1 MRVRYLFKSFQAAL
15 GCTTRGLSVNGFLF
29 PGNHVI
35 IQRSSLGDA
44 AAQNAMPTK
53 TVRDMVDKFTCMVGA
68 SSTYSAAT
76 VDRTELLKLL
86 PKSQD
91 ELPTRTMSDSWDSAV
106 IPLSTNKCLREKYIT
121 FNEGVRIGRLL
132 EDLDVFSAWLCYRH
146 VHNPRQA
153 EHPDLPSPYIIVTG
167 MMDRMDFCKGVKL
180 DPNHDIRISGHVSWT
195 GTSSIETIV
204 HVDQLQDGA
213 WKKVTTAVF
222 VFVARDPL
230 NQGAAIINK
239 LVPNTEEEKKIFEQ
253 GVLNKLSRK
262 IVKEESLF
270 KQPPNETEK
279 NLVHELFLSM
289 SNPKQHEFAPKR
301 KPQGSRWISETKI
314 KNIIMCHPEHRNRF
328 GKVFGGFI
336 MRKAI
341 ELAWTSALVHSGQ
354 RCTIS
359 HIDDVVFTRPVE
371 VGSLLYLNAQV
382 VYTDGEH
389 MQVST
394 KASMMDPVTQTLSL
408 TNIFHFTFAA
418 DSAVPPVLPCTYHE
432 AMMYLDGRRHYQL
445 VTGERRYY
453 GQQESNEDR
462 HD

>member
-1 MRVRYLFKSFQAAL
+1 
-15 GCTTRGLSVNGFLF
+15 
-29 PGNHVI
+29 
-35 IQRSSLGDA
+35 
-44 AAQNAMPTK
+44 
-53 TVRDMVDKFTCMVGA
+53 
-68 SSTYSAAT
+68 
-76 VDRTELLKLL
+76 
-86 PKSQD
+86 
-91 ELPTRTMSDSWDSAV
+91 DSWDSAV

-132 EDLDVFSAWLCYRH
+132 EDLDVFSVLMTFFIPQLAWLCYRH

-195 GTSSIETIV
+195 GTSSIETVRIARDSFAV
-204 HVDQLQDGA
+204 AFGCLLYMLISFKTGHGKNA
-213 WKKVTTAVF
+213 PCEMINAFVTTAVF

-371 VGSLLYLNAQV
+371 V